1 MVDVDGD
8 QNVDSVVSGDGT
20 RIEYL
25 TTGSGPGVIVIP
37 GVLALA
43 SGYERF
49 AKALATAFT
58 VHTIERRG
66 HGRSGPQRADHG
78 VEDDCA
84 DVRALRDKTGAAFLV
99 GHSYGGFVALE
110 AARGNADIA
119 KVAVYEP
126 GLSVNGS
133 MPLGW
138 MDTYEKYLA
147 RGKPFDAFIE
157 FLRSIGPDAIRK
169 TPRWMFRRMM
179 PIMMKAPEQEEVF
192 AQLPQN
198 LVEHR
203 QYARFDGT
211 YRNYAEITAAVLL
224 LYGDRDRRSWT
235 ASDEDLLASV
245 IPNHER
251 ATLPGLDHFGIDKGA
266 PEQVAGVVAE
276 FLSRS

>member
-1 MVDVDGD
+1 MVDFDAEPS
-8 QNVDSVVSGDGT
+8 VDSVVSEDGT
-20 RIEYL
+20 RITYL
-25 TTGSGPGVIVIP
+25 SRGSGPAVIVIP

-49 AKALATAFT
+49 ATALAGAFT

-66 HGRSGPQRADHG
+66 HGESGPQRPGHG

-84 DVRALRDKTGAAFLV
+84 DVRALQDKTGAAFLV

-110 AARGNADIA
+110 AARKNTGIA

-138 MDTYEKYLA
+138 MDAYEKYLSQD
-147 RGKPFDAFIE
+147 KPLEAFIE
-157 FLRSIGPDAIRK
+157 FLRAIGPDAVRK

-179 PIMMKAPEQEEVF
+179 PIMMKAPEKDEVI

-203 QYARFDGT
+203 QYERFDST
-211 YRNYAEITAAVLL
+211 YRNYAEISAEVLL
-224 LYGDRDRRSWT
+224 VYGDRDRRAWT
-235 ASDEDLLASV
+235 ASDEELLASV
-245 IPNHER
+245 IPHNER
-251 ATLPGLDHFGIDKGA
+251 VTVPGLDHFGIDKGA
-266 PEQVAGVVAE
+266 PDRVAGVIGE

>member
-1 MVDVDGD
+1 MVDFDAAPST
-8 QNVDSVVSGDGT
+8 DSVVSGDGT
-20 RIEYL
+20 RIVYL
-25 TTGSGPGVIVIP
+25 SRGSGPGVIVIP

-49 AKALATAFT
+49 AQALATAFT

-66 HGRSGPQRADHG
+66 HGESGPQRAGHG

-84 DVRALRDKTGAAFLV
+84 DVRALQDKTGAAFLV

-110 AARGNADIA
+110 AARKNSGVA

-138 MDTYEKYLA
+138 MDAYEKYLA
-147 RGKPFDAFIE
+147 QGKPLEAFIE
-157 FLRSIGPDAIRK
+157 FLREIGPDAVRK

-179 PIMMKAPEQEEVF
+179 PIMMKAPEKDEVI

-203 QYARFDGT
+203 QYRRFDST
-211 YRNYAEITAAVLL
+211 HRNYAEITAEVLL
-224 LYGDRDRRSWT
+224 VDGDRDRRAWT
-235 ASDEDLLASV
+235 TSDQELLASV
-245 IPNHER
+245 IPDCER
-251 ATLPGLDHFGIDKGA
+251 ATVPGLDHFGIDKGD
-266 PEQVAGVVAE
+266 PDRVAGVIGE